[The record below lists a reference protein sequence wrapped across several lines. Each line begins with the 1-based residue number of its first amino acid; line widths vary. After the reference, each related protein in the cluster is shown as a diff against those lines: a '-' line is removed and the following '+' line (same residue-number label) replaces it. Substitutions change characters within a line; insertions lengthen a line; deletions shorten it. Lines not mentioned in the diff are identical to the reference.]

1 MTRGKEVEGA
11 SRMSGKNNVN
21 PGQYKVGGREKP
33 GTPLGPE
40 KDDKEAF
47 TRSKKQE
54 RGSAGSAAPKESR
67 KKK

>member
-1 MTRGKEVEGA
+1 
-11 SRMSGKNNVN
+11 MSGKNNVN

-40 KDDKEAF
+40 KEDKEAF
-47 TRSKKQE
+47 TQSKKQE
-54 RGSAGSAAPKESR
+54 RGSTGSAAPKENR